1 MELNEEE
8 LKKVLAGANPDVVD
22 DKVIENESL
31 YRQEQIEKLK
41 QQKADL
47 EKIREVDDLDKKS
60 IKM

>member
-8 LKKVLAGANPDVVD
+8 LKKVLAGANPDEVD

-31 YRQEQIEKLK
+31 YRKEQIEKLK

-47 EKIREVDDLDKKS
+47 EHLKTEEVEEKS

>member
-31 YRQEQIEKLK
+31 YRKEQIEKLK
-41 QQKADL
+41 RQKADL
-47 EKIREVDDLDKKS
+47 EHLKTEEVEEKS

>member
-8 LKKVLAGANPDVVD
+8 LKNVLAGVNPDAVD

-31 YRQEQIEKLK
+31 YRKEQIEKLK
-41 QQKADL
+41 QQKREL
-47 EKIREVDDLDKKS
+47 EQVKENEKLNENS

>member
-1 MELNEEE
+1 M
-8 LKKVLAGANPDVVD
+8 AGANSDVVE

-31 YRQEQIEKLK
+31 YRKEQIEKLK

-47 EKIREVDDLDKKS
+47 EHLKTEEVEEKI

>member
-22 DKVIENESL
+22 DKAIENESL

-47 EKIREVDDLDKKS
+47 EKIREVDDLEEKS